1 MKCNQA
7 KKFLSAYIDD
17 IKIPLEAAGLVL
29 TVVLVVITY
38 RIIEPGTNYYPAKN
52 DMVVKK
58 IMLTSSPAKGY
69 VSEETAVPGQ
79 KDIQEFSPTEEAG
92 YKQESL
98 SQEEQEMIAM
108 RTVTKSDSSVK
119 NAGLLAMAG
128 AGKFYDLF
136 IRIMEK
142 DLTLDDASYKV
153 NRIAKAE
160 SGIIVFMQTAQDGLS
175 RIIVLS
181 VPARNYESLMNKMK
195 LVGKIQ
201 YQALSFGTDSNELLN
216 LRIHLI
222 LPQ

>member
-7 KKFLSAYIDD
+7 KKILSAYIDD

-58 IMLTSSPAKGY
+58 IILTSSPAKGY
-69 VSEETAVPGQ
+69 VSEETAAPGQ

-98 SQEEQEMIAM
+98 SQDEQEMIAM
-108 RTVTKSDSSVK
+108 RTVTKSDSPAK
-119 NAGLLAMAG
+119 NAGPLAMAG
-128 AGKFYDLF
+128 AGKSYDLF
-136 IRIMEK
+136 VEIKESR
-142 DLTLDDASYKV
+142 LTLDDATYKV
-153 NRIAKAE
+153 NRLVKSE
-160 SGIIVFMQTAQDGLS
+160 SSIVVFIQTAQDKLS
-175 RIIVLS
+175 RIITLNL
-181 VPARNYESLMNKMK
+181 PANNYASLLDKIK
-195 LVGKIQ
+195 LVGKVQ
-201 YQALSFGTDSNELLN
+201 YQLLNFETDSKESLN

-222 LPQ
+222 LSL